1 MLYEGRSGGCVKMSN
16 GVSTRCNND
25 MYAVS
30 NMYNANESRRKKK
43 AKRNER
49 AREQDRKRKEEEE
62 GVSGGMWRRR
72 C

>member
-1 MLYEGRSGGCVKMSN
+1 MGGYQQDVITICMQFPI
-16 GVSTRCNND
+16 CI
-25 MYAVS
+25 
-30 NMYNANESRRKKK
+30 NANESRRKKK

-49 AREQDRKRKEEEE
+49 AREQDRKRKKEEE